1 MKRLL
6 YVVAF
11 AIVVSTLIY
20 QSTSYSNAGLK
31 SEVAVSAVQDG
42 QALISIHYGEGRQ
55 FWITNNT
62 DQAVRIS
69 GSDFFPL
76 ESSSIE
82 PARLQEFTIVGEP
95 ASLLNTVLTIE
106 AEWQNGSALIDSA
119 IPQSNV
125 DVILLELVEEEILEV
140 EEEVEIEIERDKEID
155 IDMDIENEIEEKIE
169 MEVQVQDE
177 LEENEEDIVEKTQ
190 PGSE

>member
-11 AIVVSTLIY
+11 AMVVSTLIY

-31 SEVAVSAVQDG
+31 SEVEVSAVQDG

-55 FWITNNT
+55 FWIANNT
-62 DQAVRIS
+62 DQAVWIT
-69 GSDFFPL
+69 GSDFSPMD
-76 ESSSIE
+76 SSSIE

-95 ASLLNTVLTIE
+95 ASLMNTVLTIE

-125 DVILLELVEEEILEV
+125 DVILLELVEEGIMFIDIEK
-140 EEEVEIEIERDKEID
+140 EEELEAQE
-155 IDMDIENEIEEKIE
+155 
-169 MEVQVQDE
+169 E
-177 LEENEEDIVEKTQ
+177 LEENELDMVEEMQ